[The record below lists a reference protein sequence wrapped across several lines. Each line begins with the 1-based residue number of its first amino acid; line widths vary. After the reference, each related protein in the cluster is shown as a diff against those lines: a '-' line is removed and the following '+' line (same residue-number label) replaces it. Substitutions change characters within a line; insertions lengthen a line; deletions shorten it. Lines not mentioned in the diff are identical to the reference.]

1 MSHLSAEKRPVE
13 ILLIEDNLGDIQ
25 LLKEIMKTS
34 RFPIHWTIARD
45 GEQALEML
53 HDGKNYSGQG
63 EPDII
68 LLDLTLP
75 KVAGRDVLS
84 TIKKERKLK
93 HIPVL
98 IMTSSKD
105 SEDITDTYRNHA
117 NFYIVKPMDMDHFR
131 VVVKYIEDFWLHRIK
146 LQEAHNRG

>member
-1 MSHLSAEKRPVE
+1 MTTHTKNRPVE
-13 ILLIEDNLGDIQ
+13 ILLVEDNLGDIQ

-34 RFPIHWTIARD
+34 RFPIHWTVARD

-53 HDGKNYSGQG
+53 HDRDNYSGQG

-68 LLDLTLP
+68 LLDLNLP
-75 KVAGRDVLS
+75 KVDGRDVLD
-84 TIKKERKLK
+84 TIKKDRKLK
-93 HIPVL
+93 HVPVL
-98 IMTSSKD
+98 VMTSSQD
-105 SEDITDTYRNHA
+105 SQDITDSYRNHA

-146 LQEAHNRG
+146 LQETPTK